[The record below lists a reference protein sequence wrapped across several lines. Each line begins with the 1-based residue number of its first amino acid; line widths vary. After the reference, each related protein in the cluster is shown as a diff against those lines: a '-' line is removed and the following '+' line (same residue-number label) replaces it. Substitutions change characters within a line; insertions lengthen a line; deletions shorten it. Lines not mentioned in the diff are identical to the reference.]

1 MTESSTP
8 AVAVLKRVVA
18 TAVILCAVA
27 TPALAAYA
35 GVELLA
41 TELAGR
47 QPDGDLEAGGGF
59 ALAVLLVEL
68 VAVGYLVSAGAVL
81 VLWRWIAG
89 RPLAILA
96 TVALAS
102 LVVVLAGVVLAW
114 R

>member
-18 TAVILCAVA
+18 TAVILCALA
-27 TPALAAYA
+27 TPALAAYS
-35 GVELLA
+35 GVRLLA

-68 VAVGYLVSAGAVL
+68 VVVGYLVSASRCSSCGGGSLGV
-81 VLWRWIAG
+81 RS
-89 RPLAILA
+89 RSSRRS
-96 TVALAS
+96 ALAS
-102 LVVVLAGVVLAW
+102 LAVVLAGVILAW